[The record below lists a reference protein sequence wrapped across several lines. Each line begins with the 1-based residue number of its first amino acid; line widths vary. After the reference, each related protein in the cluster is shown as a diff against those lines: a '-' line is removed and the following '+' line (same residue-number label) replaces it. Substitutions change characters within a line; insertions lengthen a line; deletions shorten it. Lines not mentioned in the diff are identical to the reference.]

1 MKWEMVIGLEVHIQ
15 LNTKSKLFSSAANK
29 YGQHQNTQA
38 AFLDLGLPGTLPV
51 VNKEAIRKAVIFGL
65 AVDATIS
72 KDSFFA
78 RKNYFYPDLPKG
90 YQISQSNNPIVQEGK
105 LEIETSKGNK
115 IIRIE
120 RAHLEEDAG
129 KSVHGYVG
137 DETGLD
143 YNRAGT
149 PLLEIVTYPDFR
161 SAEEVVVYLKKLHQL
176 VKHLNICDGNMQE
189 GSFRCDVNLSIRP
202 EGEKEFGT
210 RAELKNINSFRFIE
224 SAIAYEFSRQV
235 AVLEKGEKV
244 VQETRLYD
252 ADANETRSMRAK
264 EDAFDYRYFPDPDLL
279 PLIITDEYIQDIKT
293 NMPLKPEQREA
304 LYREHLGE
312 QEVEFLLSNLE
323 IADYY
328 DQVAKSVGYKIAYN
342 WITVDLISIL
352 NRLEKE
358 FSGDIVPVNILE
370 EIITNTQSDVISQKA
385 AKQVIGAYIES
396 PKNVDTLIEELG
408 LKQVSDEGAIRE
420 LVQGIIRD
428 NPEQAAD
435 FKAGKDKLMGFFVG
449 QAMKASKGKANPK
462 QVNQI
467 VQEELNK

>member
-1 MKWEMVIGLEVHIQ
+1 MNWEMVIGLEVHIQ
-15 LNTKSKLFSSAANK
+15 LNTKSKLFSSSATK
-29 YGQHQNTQA
+29 YGQHQNSQA
-38 AFLDLGLPGTLPV
+38 SFLDLGLPGTLPV
-51 VNKEAIRKAVIFGL
+51 VNKEAIRKAIIFGL
-65 AVDATIS
+65 AVDAKIS

-90 YQISQSNNPIVQEGK
+90 YQISQSNNPIVQDGK
-105 LEIETSKGNK
+105 LDIQTSKGDK
-115 IIRIE
+115 VIRIE
-120 RAHLEEDAG
+120 RAHIEEDAG
-129 KSVHGYVG
+129 KSIHGYVAG
-137 DETGLD
+137 ETGLD

-202 EGEKEFGT
+202 QGQAEFGT
-210 RAELKNINSFRFIE
+210 RAELKNINSFRFIDK
-224 SAIAYEFSRQV
+224 AIEYEYARQV
-235 AVLEKGEKV
+235 AVLESGGLV
-244 VQETRLYD
+244 IQETRLYD

-279 PLIITDEYIQDIKT
+279 PLKITDEYIEEIKSQ
-293 NMPLKPEQREA
+293 MPLKPEQREE
-304 LYREHLGE
+304 LYHKHLGD

-323 IADYY
+323 LADYY
-328 DQVAKSVGYKIAYN
+328 DKLIQKFDYKLAYN
-342 WITVDLISIL
+342 WLTVDLISIL

-358 FSGDIVPVNILE
+358 FSAAVLPADILGQ
-370 EIITNTQSDVISQKA
+370 IIESVQKDAISQKA
-385 AKQVIGAYIES
+385 AKQVMSSYIES
-396 PKNVDTLIEELG
+396 PRNIETIIEDLG

-420 LVQGIIRD
+420 LVREIIKA
-428 NPEQAAD
+428 NPQQADD
-435 FKAGKDKLMGFFVG
+435 FKAGKTKLMSFFVG
-449 QAMKASKGKANPK
+449 QAMKVSKGKANPK

>member
-1 MKWEMVIGLEVHIQ
+1 MNWEMVIGLEVHIQ
-15 LNTKSKLFSSAANK
+15 LSTKSKLFSTSATK

-65 AVDATIS
+65 AVDAKIS

-105 LEIETSKGNK
+105 LEIETPNGAKT
-115 IIRIE
+115 IRIE

-129 KSVHGYVG
+129 KSVHGYVAG
-137 DETGLD
+137 ETGLD

-161 SAEEVVVYLKKLHQL
+161 SSEEVVSYLKKLHQL
-176 VKHLNICDGNMQE
+176 VKHLGICDGNMQE

-202 EGEKEFGT
+202 QGQDKFGT
-210 RAELKNINSFRFIE
+210 RAELKNINSFRFIDK
-224 SAIAYEFSRQV
+224 AIEYEYARQI
-235 AVLEKGEKV
+235 AVLESGGEV

-279 PLIITDEYIQDIKT
+279 PLVITDEYIESIKKQ
-293 NMPLKPEQREA
+293 MPLKPEEREA
-304 LYREHLGE
+304 VYREHLAD

-328 DQVAKSVGYKIAYN
+328 DKVAAVIGYKPAYN
-342 WITVDLISIL
+342 WITVDLISTL
-352 NRLEKE
+352 NRAEKE
-358 FSGDIVPVNILE
+358 FSADIIPVEILL
-370 EIITNTQSDVISQKA
+370 EIIDNVQKDVISQA
-385 AKQVIGAYIES
+385 NAKKVIAEYIES
-396 PKNVDTLIEELG
+396 ATSVANIIEKLG

-420 LVQGIIRD
+420 LVQSIIVA
-428 NPEQAAD
+428 NPQQAAD
-435 FKAGKDKLMGFFVG
+435 FKAGKTKLMSFFVG

>member
-1 MKWEMVIGLEVHIQ
+1 MNWEMVIGLEVHIQ
-15 LNTKSKLFSSAANK
+15 LSTNSKLFSNSATK

-51 VNKEAIRKAVIFGL
+51 VNKEVIRKATMFGL

-72 KDSFFA
+72 KNSFFA

-90 YQISQSNNPIVQEGK
+90 YQISQSTNPIVQDGK
-105 LEIETSKGNK
+105 LDITTSKGDK
-115 IIRIE
+115 SIRIE

-129 KSVHGYVG
+129 KSVHGYVAG
-137 DETGLD
+137 ETGLD

-149 PLLEIVTYPDFR
+149 PLLEIVTHPDFR
-161 SAEEVVVYLKKLHQL
+161 SAEEVIVYLKKLHQL
-176 VKHLNICDGNMQE
+176 VKQLGICDGNMQE

-202 EGEKEFGT
+202 FGQEEFGT
-210 RAELKNINSFRFIE
+210 RAELKNINSFKFIDK
-224 SAIAYEFSRQV
+224 AIDYEYNRQIS
-235 AVLEKGEKV
+235 VLENGGEV

-279 PLIITDEYIQDIKT
+279 PLIITDDYIESVKAD
-293 NMPLKPEQREA
+293 MPLSPEDREA
-304 LYREHLGE
+304 LYRNHLAD

-323 IADYY
+323 IANYY
-328 DQVAKSVGYKIAYN
+328 DKLITKLDYKIAYN
-342 WITVDLISIL
+342 WVTVDLIATL
-352 NRLEKE
+352 NKLGKE
-358 FSGDIVPVNILE
+358 FSAEIVPSEILLDIVISV
-370 EIITNTQSDVISQKA
+370 QKDVISQANGK
-385 AKQVIGAYIES
+385 KVIAGYIEAPDS
-396 PKNVDTLIEELG
+396 VNIIIERLG

-420 LVQGIIRD
+420 LVQGIITA
-428 NPEQAAD
+428 NPGQAAD
-435 FKAGKDKLMGFFVG
+435 FKAGKTKLMGFFVG

-467 VQEELNK
+467 VIDELNK

>member
-15 LNTKSKLFSSAANK
+15 LNTNSKLFSSAANK

-235 AVLEKGEKV
+235 AVLEKGGKV

-264 EDAFDYRYFPDPDLL
+264 ENAFDYRYFPDPDLL
-279 PLIITDEYIQDIKT
+279 PLIITEEYIQDIKAS
-293 NMPLKPEQREA
+293 MPLKPEQRETI
-304 LYREHLGE
+304 YREHLGE
-312 QEVEFLLSNLE
+312 QEVDFLLSNLE

-358 FSGDIVPVNILE
+358 FSGDIVPANILE
-370 EIITNTQSDVISQKA
+370 EIITKTQSDVISQKA

-396 PKNVDTLIEELG
+396 PKNIDTLIEELG

-467 VQEELNK
+467 VQEELSK

>member
-1 MKWEMVIGLEVHIQ
+1 MNWEMVIGLEVHIQ
-15 LNTKSKLFSSAANK
+15 LNTKSKLFSTSATK

-51 VNKEAIRKAVIFGL
+51 VNKEVVRKAVMFGL
-65 AVDATIS
+65 AVDAKIS

-90 YQISQSNNPIVQEGK
+90 YQTSQSTNPIVQEGQ
-105 LEIETSKGNK
+105 LDIETSKGQK
-115 IIRIE
+115 VIRIE

-129 KSVHGYVG
+129 KSLHGYIPG
-137 DETGLD
+137 ETGLD

-202 EGEKEFGT
+202 KGQEEFGT
-210 RAELKNINSFRFIE
+210 RAELKNINSFRFIDK
-224 SAIAYEFSRQV
+224 AIEYEFNRQV
-235 AVLEKGEKV
+235 VVLESGGEV

-252 ADANETRSMRAK
+252 ADANETRSMRSK

-279 PLIITDEYIQDIKT
+279 PLKITDEYIEQIKQQ
-293 NMPLKPEQREA
+293 MPLKPEQREE
-304 LYREHLGE
+304 LYCKHLSE

-328 DQVAKSVGYKIAYN
+328 DKLIQKFDYKVAYN
-342 WITVDLISIL
+342 WLTVDLISTL
-352 NRLEKE
+352 NKLEKE
-358 FSGDIVPVNILE
+358 FTSDILPVETLT
-370 EIITNTQSDVISQKA
+370 EIIEAVQKDTISQKS
-385 AKQVIGAYIES
+385 AKQVMLSFIEN
-396 PKNVDTLIEELG
+396 PRAINVIIEELG
-408 LKQVSDEGAIRE
+408 LKQVSDEGAIRG
-420 LVQGIIRD
+420 LVQGIIAK
-428 NPEQAAD
+428 NPQQAAD
-435 FKAGKDKLMGFFVG
+435 FKAGKTKLMSFFVG
-449 QAMKASKGKANPK
+449 QVMKASKGKANPK

>member
-1 MKWEMVIGLEVHIQ
+1 MSWEMVIGLEVHIQ
-15 LNTKSKLFSSAANK
+15 LNTKSKLFSSSATK

-51 VNKEAIRKAVIFGL
+51 LNKEAVRKAIIFGL

-90 YQISQSNNPIVQEGK
+90 YQTSQSHNPIVQDGK
-105 LEIETSKGNK
+105 LEIETSQGQKT
-115 IIRIE
+115 IRIE

-129 KSVHGYVG
+129 KSIHGYVVG
-137 DETGLD
+137 ETGLD

-149 PLLEIVTYPDFR
+149 PLLEIVTHPNFR

-189 GSFRCDVNLSIRP
+189 GSFRCDVNLSTRP
-202 EGEKEFGT
+202 AGQREFGT
-210 RAELKNINSFRFIE
+210 RAELKNINSFKFIDK
-224 SAIAYEFSRQV
+224 AIEYEFNRQI
-235 AVLEKGEKV
+235 AVLESGGEV

-279 PLIITDEYIQDIKT
+279 PIKLTDEYIDEIKKQ
-293 NMPLKPEQREA
+293 MPLKPEEREA
-304 LYREHLGE
+304 VYREHLID
-312 QEVEFLLSNLE
+312 QEVDFLLSNLE

-328 DQVAKSVGYKIAYN
+328 DQIASRVGYKVAYN
-342 WITVDLISIL
+342 WVTVDLISTL
-352 NRLEKE
+352 NKLGKD
-358 FSGDIVPVNILE
+358 FTTGIVPSEFLLD
-370 EIITNTQSDVISQKA
+370 IIANVQKDTIAQASGKKVISSYIENPRAVDVI
-385 AKQVIGAYIES
+385 
-396 PKNVDTLIEELG
+396 IEELG

-420 LVQGIIRD
+420 LVQGIIAA
-428 NPEQAAD
+428 NPQQAAD
-435 FKAGKDKLMGFFVG
+435 FKAGKTKLMGFFVG

>member
-1 MKWEMVIGLEVHIQ
+1 MNWEMVIGLEVHIQ
-15 LNTKSKLFSSAANK
+15 LSTNSKLFSTSATK

-72 KDSFFA
+72 KNSFFA

-90 YQISQSNNPIVQEGK
+90 YQISQSNNPIVQDGK
-105 LEIETSKGNK
+105 LDITTSKGDK
-115 IIRIE
+115 SIRIE

-129 KSVHGYVG
+129 KSLHGYVPG
-137 DETGLD
+137 ETGLD

-149 PLLEIVTYPDFR
+149 PLLEIVTHPDFR
-161 SAEEVVVYLKKLHQL
+161 STEEVVVYLKKLHQL
-176 VKHLNICDGNMQE
+176 VKQLGICDGNMQE

-202 EGEKEFGT
+202 FNQEAYGT
-210 RAELKNINSFRFIE
+210 RAELKNINSFKFIDK
-224 SAIAYEFSRQV
+224 AIDYEFNRQIS
-235 AVLEKGEKV
+235 VLENGGEV

-264 EDAFDYRYFPDPDLL
+264 EDAYDYRYFPDPDLL
-279 PLIITDEYIQDIKT
+279 PLIITDEYIESVRKG
-293 NMPLKPEQREA
+293 MPLSPEVRKE
-304 LYREHLGE
+304 LYSKHLGD
-312 QEVEFLLSNLE
+312 QEVDFLFSNLE

-328 DQVAKSVGYKIAYN
+328 DKLVKSFDYKVAYN
-342 WITVDLISIL
+342 WLTVDLLSVL
-352 NRLEKE
+352 NKLGEE
-358 FSGDIVPVNILE
+358 FAQSLVPAEVLA
-370 EIITNTQSDVISQKA
+370 EIIVSVQKDVISQA
-385 AKQVIGAYIES
+385 NAKKVITVYIEKS
-396 PKNVDTLIEELG
+396 RSIDAIIEELG
-408 LKQVSDEGAIRE
+408 LKQVSDEGVIRE
-420 LVQGIIRD
+420 LVKGIIEA

-435 FKAGKDKLMGFFVG
+435 FKAGKTKLMSFFVG

-467 VQEELNK
+467 VIDELNK